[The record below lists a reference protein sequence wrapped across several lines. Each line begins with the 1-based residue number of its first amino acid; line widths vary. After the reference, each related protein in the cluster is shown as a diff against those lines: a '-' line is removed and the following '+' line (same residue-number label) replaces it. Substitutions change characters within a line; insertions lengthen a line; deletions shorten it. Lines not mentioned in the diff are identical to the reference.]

1 MSSEPKLTRREL
13 IKGAAA
19 GGVAVTAA
27 GVVSGCAPAVPSGL
41 PAQWDREADV
51 VIVGLGGAGAAVA
64 IEAARAGA
72 KVLILER
79 MPVGGGSTVLCG
91 GLIYM
96 GGGTALQKATGFEDS
111 VENMYNYMLAAAGGG
126 ADPELIKIYCESS
139 PGLYDWLVDLGVR
152 FKESYIPGKYAAVP
166 TDDGL
171 AYTGNEMQADYT
183 AVATPVPRGHH
194 VEGIDHTGKFLYPPL
209 LAAVE
214 AAGAEIL
221 YEAPA
226 QRLVVNPEGR
236 VVGVVIDI
244 DGVEEYVKAS
254 KGVALCAGGFA
265 ANKEMVAQHCP
276 PYLQS
281 QFLVGTKTDDGTGI
295 RMGQGT
301 GGDLRMMGDAFAY
314 SGIYEFGEAL
324 VKGIL
329 VDDKGRRFIGEDNYG
344 SWVGKELIQRHP
356 ASYVVVDQAI
366 WDEVPEQGRAYIAE
380 HIKFAGPAD
389 TIAELARAANIGS
402 DLLENTLGFYNEH
415 AAKGEDPECSKDPHY
430 LVPLEKGPFYAV
442 NFPAAYAWFFT
453 TGGLKTNGKAEVVDS
468 FGDPIPGLY
477 AAGRNA
483 FGVSAQQYPGSGT
496 SVGDGLTF
504 GRIAGKNA
512 AALEPWS

>member
-1 MSSEPKLTRREL
+1 MSSEPTVTRREL

-19 GGVAVTAA
+19 GGMVVAAA
-27 GVVSGCAPAVPSGL
+27 GALSGCAPVAPSNL
-41 PAQWDREADV
+41 PEKWDLEADV
-51 VIVGLGGAGAAVA
+51 VIVGLGGAGAAAA

-72 KVLILER
+72 KVLVVER

-96 GGGTALQKATGFEDS
+96 GGGTPLQTATGFEDS
-111 VENMYNYMLAAAGGG
+111 IENMYEYMLAAAGEG
-126 ADPELIKIYCESS
+126 ADPELIKIYCEKS
-139 PGLYDWLVDLGVR
+139 PGLYDWLVDLGVP

-171 AYTGNEMQADYT
+171 AYTGNEMQADYKT
-183 AVATPVPRGHH
+183 VATPVPRGHH
-194 VEGIDHTGKFLYPPL
+194 VKGLDHTGKVLYPPL
-209 LAAVE
+209 LAGVE
-214 AAGAEIL
+214 AAGAEIY
-221 YEAPA
+221 YEASA
-226 QRLVVNPEGR
+226 QRLVLDHDGR
-236 VVGVVIDI
+236 IVGVVVEI
-244 DGVEEYVKAS
+244 DGVEEYIKAG
-254 KGVALCAGGFA
+254 KGVVLCAGGFA

-276 PYLQS
+276 QYLRS
-281 QFLVGTKTDDGTGI
+281 QFLVGTKTDDGHGI
-295 RMGQGT
+295 RMGQGA

-329 VDDKGRRFIGEDNYG
+329 VDDRGRRFIGEDNYG
-344 SWVGKELIQRHP
+344 SWVGRALIQGHP
-356 ASYVVVDQAI
+356 VSYVIVDQSI
-366 WDEVPEQGRAYIAE
+366 WDEIPEQGRAYIAE
-380 HIKFAGPAD
+380 HIKYLGPAD
-389 TIAELARAANIGS
+389 SIAELARVADINLE
-402 DLLENTLGFYNEH
+402 LLENTVRFYNER

-430 LVPLEKGPFYAV
+430 LVPLEKGPFYAI
-442 NFPAAYAWFFT
+442 NFPAAFAWFFT
-453 TGGLKTNGKAEVVDS
+453 TGGLKTSGKAEVLNP
-468 FGDPIPGLY
+468 FGQPVPGLY

-504 GRIAGKNA
+504 GRIAGSNV